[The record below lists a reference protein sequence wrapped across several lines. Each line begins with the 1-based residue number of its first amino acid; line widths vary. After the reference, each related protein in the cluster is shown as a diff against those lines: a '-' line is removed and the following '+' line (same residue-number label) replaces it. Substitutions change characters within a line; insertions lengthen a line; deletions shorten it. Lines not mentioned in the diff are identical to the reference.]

1 MRTASIAL
9 AAFLLVACGGDGAPP
24 GETSTSSGAGGAG
37 AGTGS
42 GGAGGSLGQGGGA
55 GSPPIAADCGAAA
68 PTPDLD
74 CAKPEV
80 ICVDDDA
87 GATQEVATPAEAL
100 AMAAPGTTIIVHP
113 GSYAGFQIDTSGSPG
128 APITVYANG
137 DVTLDAPA
145 PTGDGIRLEN
155 VSHVRVQGFSIAD
168 VPQRC
173 IAARGATPD
182 APMVDLSIIGNRC
195 ARAGVEGFYLS
206 EVSQSLVQGNT
217 ITESG
222 ASGDTR
228 SHGIYLANA
237 GSDGTVIA
245 CNVISGAGPAES
257 NGIHMNGDLSIGGD
271 GIISGVVVD
280 SNIIFDNAQNGLN
293 LDGVQ
298 DSVFRNNLIH
308 GNARNAIRAYAI
320 DAAEGPRGL
329 VVVGNTLVAP
339 GGAAFKCSEDLGDHV
354 VFNNVLLSEDPNSA
368 SISIESASLMSAS
381 NAVVDRLSPDG
392 DASFLTL
399 AEWQALGYD
408 EGSFVATAGELFAD
422 PAAGD
427 YSLLPAAP
435 AVDAGRAS
443 FAGVDAPGV
452 DLAGA
457 PRPQGA
463 GFDAG
468 AYER

>member
-1 MRTASIAL
+1 M
-9 AAFLLVACGGDGAPP
+9 P
-24 GETSTSSGAGGAG
+24 
-37 AGTGS
+37 
-42 GGAGGSLGQGGGA
+42 
-55 GSPPIAADCGAAA
+55 
-68 PTPDLD
+68 PDLD

-87 GATQEVATPAEAL
+87 GPTREVATPAEAV
-100 AMAAPGTTIIVHP
+100 AMAAPGTTIVVHA
-113 GSYAGFQIDTSGSPG
+113 GSYSGFQIDASGSPG
-128 APITVYANG
+128 APIVVFADG
-137 DVTLDAPA
+137 DVTLSAPG

-155 VSHVRVQGFSIAD
+155 VSHVRVQGFRIAD
-168 VPQRC
+168 VPERC

-182 APMVDLSIIGNRC
+182 APMVDLAILGNQC
-195 ARAGVEGFYLS
+195 ARSGKEGFYLS

-217 ITESG
+217 ITQSG
-222 ASGDTR
+222 ASGDIR

-237 GSDGTVIA
+237 GSDGTTIA
-245 CNVISGAGPAES
+245 CNAISSAGPAES

-271 GIISGVVVD
+271 GIISGVVVE

-298 DSVFRNNLIH
+298 DSVFRNNLIF
-308 GNARNAIRAYAI
+308 GNARNALRAYAI

-329 VVVGNTLVAP
+329 VVVGNTLVAT

-354 VFNNVLLSEDPNSA
+354 VFDNVLLSEDPNSA
-368 SISIESASLMSAS
+368 SISIESASFESAS

-392 DASFLTL
+392 VSTFLTL

-408 EGSFVATAGELFAD
+408 DGSFVATAEALFVN
-422 PAAGD
+422 PAAAD
-427 YSLLPAAP
+427 YTLLPAAP

-443 FAGVDAPGV
+443 FSGVDAPGV
-452 DLAGA
+452 DLLGT

-463 GFDAG
+463 AFDVG
-468 AYER
+468 AYERTR